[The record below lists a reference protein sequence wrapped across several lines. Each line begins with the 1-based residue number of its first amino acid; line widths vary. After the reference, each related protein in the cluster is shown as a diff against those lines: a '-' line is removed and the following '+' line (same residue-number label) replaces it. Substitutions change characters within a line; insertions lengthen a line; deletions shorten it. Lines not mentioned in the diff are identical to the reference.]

1 MPITTITQE
10 IAKITYIYH
19 ADGAIEPYLNL
30 YPGIS
35 LDEYTHVAKLSVLA
49 LSEDSD
55 FDIAAGDT
63 VTFSVSRDNELLA
76 TVVNKS
82 KSDNKRINLKLDTCP
97 VCGSKLVHFTDGDLG
112 CCINRSCN
120 AQLYNNLITFLA
132 ALGISLTG
140 VNSHI
145 VSSLVCRG
153 KLASLADVFL
163 LNYTDIV
170 DGCITVQE
178 ARIFIQY
185 LHSIRGHISI
195 DQLLTSLSIPE
206 LDRDTVEAIRDL
218 FIINK
223 FTLLDV
229 NKLFDEKFRLEYKGI
244 DWIAWE
250 RFISLEANR
259 NLILRLST
267 ILYI

>member
-1 MPITTITQE
+1 M
-10 IAKITYIYH
+10 
-19 ADGAIEPYLNL
+19 
-30 YPGIS
+30 
-35 LDEYTHVAKLSVLA
+35 
-49 LSEDSD
+49 
-55 FDIAAGDT
+55 
-63 VTFSVSRDNELLA
+63 
-76 TVVNKS
+76 
-82 KSDNKRINLKLDTCP
+82 
-97 VCGSKLVHFTDGDLG
+97 
-112 CCINRSCN
+112 
-120 AQLYNNLITFLA
+120 ITFLA

-250 RFISLEANR
+250 RFISLEDNR

>member
-10 IAKITYIYH
+10 IAKITYVYH

-30 YPGIS
+30 YPGIA
-35 LDEYTHVAKLSVLA
+35 LDEYTHVTKLSVLA

-140 VNSHI
+140 TNGRI
-145 VSSLVCRG
+145 ISSLVCRG
-153 KLASLADVFL
+153 KLASLVDVFL

-170 DGCITVQE
+170 DGYVTAQD

-185 LHSIRGHISI
+185 IHSIRGHIAI
-195 DQLLTSLSIPE
+195 DQLLKSLAIPGF
-206 LDRDTVEAIRDL
+206 DRNTVEAIRDL

-229 NKLFDEKFRLEYKGI
+229 SKLFDKEFRLRYKGI
-244 DWIAWE
+244 NWTSWE
-250 RFISLEANR
+250 RFISLESNR
-259 NLILRLST
+259 DLILKLST